1 MGDRIGGHVVSSRG
15 GWFASFGLG
24 AIFAIGWSPC
34 IGIILGGILTLA
46 ATSATAVQGAVLLI
60 AYTIG
65 LGLPF
70 LILAAVFD
78 RAPRVMAPLVRHGKT
93 VSLIGGLLVVLI
105 GVAMV
110 FDWLVAAAALL
121 QLQHRRSEMSDRPEF
136 SHKRERHG
144 VIGPF
149 SGRQLVLAFT
159 AVLVAVVVL
168 VGVTTPLG
176 TTAGP
181 GTVNPRAT
189 AYLISSPPPVG
200 LQVGATAP
208 EFATTEADGS
218 TYQLTDLDGKPIRLA
233 DLRGKAVWVNFWTT
247 WCPPC
252 QSEVPILRDLSE
264 RYKDRGL
271 ALVAISVQ
279 ETSPADVAAYAARY
293 QLPYTIGFDG
303 SGKIFHAYKAYGLP
317 TQVFID
323 PNGVIDSIVG
333 APLDAAG
340 AAAHIEAILPQATS
354 PSATPTIGIDA
365 GRPDAHRARPDSEP
379 EADGPSADA
388 QPDGLSARARVRRRG
403 P

>member
-1 MGDRIGGHVVSSRG
+1 
-15 GWFASFGLG
+15 
-24 AIFAIGWSPC
+24 
-34 IGIILGGILTLA
+34 
-46 ATSATAVQGAVLLI
+46 
-60 AYTIG
+60 
-65 LGLPF
+65 
-70 LILAAVFD
+70 
-78 RAPRVMAPLVRHGKT
+78 
-93 VSLIGGLLVVLI
+93 
-105 GVAMV
+105 
-110 FDWLVAAAALL
+110 
-121 QLQHRRSEMSDRPEF
+121 MSDRPEF

-189 AYLISSPPPVG
+189 AYIISSPPPVG

-340 AAAHIEAILPQATS
+340 AAAHIEAILPPASGGGTPAGSGAATPVPS
-354 PSATPTIGIDA
+354 PS
-365 GRPDAHRARPDSEP
+365 S
-379 EADGPSADA
+379 
-388 QPDGLSARARVRRRG
+388 
-403 P
+403 